1 MFLCQFPGFLYG
13 GDGDLRRFFP
23 DDVEIFRFCYEV
35 DGMGRGG
42 DEVFKSDKEGDSKAF
57 AESFFHVFQI
67 IVFETVQ
74 VGRRFHD
81 VIRFDHSDDDAALFC
96 CHVG

>member
-1 MFLCQFPGFLYG
+1 
-13 GDGDLRRFFP
+13 
-23 DDVEIFRFCYEV
+23 
-35 DGMGRGG
+35 MGRGG
-42 DEVFKSDKEGDSKAF
+42 DEVFKSDKEGDGKAF

-81 VIRFDHSDDDAALFC
+81 VIRFDHSDDDAALF
-96 CHVG
+96 VAMSDDV

>member
-1 MFLCQFPGFLYG
+1 
-13 GDGDLRRFFP
+13 
-23 DDVEIFRFCYEV
+23 
-35 DGMGRGG
+35 MGRSG

-74 VGRRFHD
+74 VGRWFHD
-81 VIRFDHSDDDAALFC
+81 VIRFDHGDDDAALF
-96 CHVG
+96 VAMSDDV